1 VITERCFV
9 TLFTSH
15 NPLNFRKRC
24 LPFFV
29 LLLHLFGC
37 QMLFLVQNG
46 FRVVAHDR
54 RGHGR
59 SSQASSRNDM
69 DGYAEDL
76 AAVIEAL
83 DLKDATLVSYST
95 LFQHG
100 ILVVVL
106 YQR

>member
-1 VITERCFV
+1 
-9 TLFTSH
+9 
-15 NPLNFRKRC
+15 
-24 LPFFV
+24 
-29 LLLHLFGC
+29 
-37 QMLFLVQNG
+37 MLFLVQNG

-83 DLKDATLVSYST
+83 DLEDATLVSYST